1 MDLDAFAD
9 AHRAE
14 WERLR
19 QLAGARRLTG
29 AEADELLDLYQR
41 TATHLSM
48 VRSSA
53 PDPTLVEYLSGLL
66 MRARNK
72 ASGTRTGSWQQVTGF
87 FVTDFPAALYRAR
100 WWWIWTS
107 VACVIVGV
115 AVGWY
120 VQANPAVQSALLSPE
135 ETRQLVDHDFEN
147 YYSEHAAQDFAF
159 RVWTNNAWIAAL
171 CIGLGVLGVPV
182 VYLLFMNCV
191 NVGLSG
197 GILVAHGHAG
207 LFFGLITPHGLLEL
221 TAVFVAAGVG
231 LRTFWSWVDPGP
243 RSRADSLA
251 QAARSSM
258 TVALGL
264 VVVLLASGLIEAF
277 VTPSPLPTWARIAI
291 GVIAWG
297 TFLAYVFTFGRR
309 AAAAGET
316 GDLDEFDRGARALT
330 V

>member
-1 MDLDAFAD
+1 MDLDAFVA
-9 AHRAE
+9 AHGGE

-19 QLAGARRLTG
+19 ELSGSRRLSG

-41 TATHLSM
+41 SATHLSII
-48 VRSSA
+48 RSGA
-53 PDPTLVEYLSGLL
+53 PDPAVVQYLSSLL
-66 MRARNK
+66 VRARNK
-72 ASGTRTGSWQQVTGF
+72 ASGTRTGSWQQLTGF
-87 FVTDFPAALYRAR
+87 FVRDFPVVLYRAR
-100 WWWIWTS
+100 WWWIWTT
-107 VACVIVGV
+107 VACAVVGV

-147 YYSEHAAQDFAF
+147 YYSENAAQDFAF

-171 CIGLGVLGVPV
+171 CIGLGVIGVPV
-182 VYLLFMNCV
+182 IYLLFMNCV
-191 NVGLSG
+191 NVGISG
-197 GILVAHGHAG
+197 GILIAHGKAG

-221 TAVFVAAGVG
+221 TAVFVAAGIG
-231 LRTFWSWVDPGP
+231 LRTFWSWVEPGA

-264 VVVLLASGLIEAF
+264 VVVLLISGVIEAF

-291 GVIAWG
+291 GVMAWLG
-297 TFLAYVFTFGRR
+297 FLAYVFTFGRR
-309 AAAAGET
+309 AAAAGGT
-316 GDLDEFDRGARALT
+316 GDLAEFDRGATAIT